1 MNSTLNSDDYEK
13 RNQSKSPK
21 IERLGEEKRQIVYVV
36 SLTKNGSPHYI
47 FFSLQQI
54 RKMFMI
60 VLSSQARN
68 NNSHNT

>member
-36 SLTKNGSPHYI
+36 SLTKKWISTLYI
-47 FFSLQQI
+47 FF
-54 RKMFMI
+54 
-60 VLSSQARN
+60 VATN
-68 NNSHNT
+68 